1 MERTK
6 LSYSYPQDTTS
17 SESCLRRDPTRRR
30 HHHRRSSSA
39 PASSCAASIRI
50 VAAVAAAAATIAAA
64 ASFVGAFETAARRS
78 GSSSPSSSSL
88 LPSCRFPLRP
98 SRPYLSSS
106 SLVDSSQ
113 RAAAGATSSS
123 VALRLRPAGDDDG
136 GDGDGGYWKRWPF
149 APSRTTIR
157 AGDTVFCK
165 RSLPHLGIYEN
176 SPYQLTSIYVQYF
189 DEQTQKMVKLP
200 LRSMADRD
208 GDDDDVVVSSARG
221 GGAAVSAASLYVTL
235 YSPRHHPGE
244 RGTGDA
250 VVVAP
255 EEVGVT
261 SVLDEWGSAAWLAVP
276 GLFWVYVALSFY
288 GTYHDRTGG
297 GFGDA
302 FWGR

>member
-1 MERTK
+1 M
-6 LSYSYPQDTTS
+6 
-17 SESCLRRDPTRRR
+17 
-30 HHHRRSSSA
+30 
-39 PASSCAASIRI
+39 
-50 VAAVAAAAATIAAA
+50 
-64 ASFVGAFETAARRS
+64 
-78 GSSSPSSSSL
+78 
-88 LPSCRFPLRP
+88 
-98 SRPYLSSS
+98 
-106 SLVDSSQ
+106 
-113 RAAAGATSSS
+113 GATSSS
-123 VALRLRPAGDDDG
+123 VALRLRPADNGGGGG
-136 GDGDGGYWKRWPF
+136 GDWTRWPF
-149 APSRTTIR
+149 ASKTTIR
-157 AGDTVFCK
+157 TGDTVFCK

-176 SPYQLTSIYVQYF
+176 SPYELTSIYLQYF
-189 DEQTQKMVKLP
+189 DDETQRIVKLP
-200 LRSMADRD
+200 LRSMDDRD
-208 GDDDDVVVSSARG
+208 GDDVVSATRG
-221 GGAAVSAASLYVTL
+221 MAVNAVSLYVTL